1 MLRLKMTLKPQN
13 KGSAMKRVTLYNPQ
27 GDIINCYADSAVRLK
42 SLGWSE
48 DAPKSQSKTKK
59 SETKPAQTLTKED

>member
-1 MLRLKMTLKPQN
+1 
-13 KGSAMKRVTLYNPQ
+13 MKRVTLYNPQ

-59 SETKPAQTLTKED
+59 LETKPAQTLTKED